1 MIILHILFQVNSNI
15 LQMEFL
21 IKYYKRKRYNH
32 ILSLVFPLETPVFS
46 SDKTLTPKFMRD
58 NIKYTV
64 SKG

>member
-32 ILSLVFPLETPVFS
+32 ILSLVFPLVTPGFS
-46 SDKTLTPKFMRD
+46 SDKTFMRD